1 MPFEPGRP
9 VLYRNVAGGRLLA
22 VRPCRVVSDDERGL
36 LLWLARG
43 SVVGVEVAADGRG
56 IRSMPFAEW
65 VELEHRVVEATW
77 QGPGILK
84 FFPPDVDHSVWFF
97 FDDDAATGA
106 WTSGRRGESGKTR
119 RGFANWYVNLEER
132 AVRWDDGGVA
142 GVDTVD
148 QDLDIVVSPDRT
160 WQWKD
165 EEEFAERL
173 ALPDR
178 YWVPDEDAVWAEGRR
193 VIKRIEAGEFPFD
206 GTWTDFVPDPSW
218 PVPHTLPAGWN
229 RPPA

>member
-1 MPFEPGRP
+1 MSFEPGRP
-9 VLYRNVAGGRLLA
+9 VLYRNVGGDQLFA
-22 VRPCRVVSDDERGL
+22 VRPCRVISDDDRGL

-43 SVVGVEVAADGRG
+43 SAIGVEVAADGRR

-65 VELEHRVVEATW
+65 VRLDHQVVEATW

-84 FFPPDVDHSVWFF
+84 FLPPDVDHSVWFF
-97 FDDDAATGA
+97 FDDD
-106 WTSGRRGESGKTR
+106 GR
-119 RGFANWYVNLEER
+119 FADWYVNLEER
-132 AVRWDDGGVA
+132 AVRWDDGDVA

-148 QDLDIVVSPDRT
+148 QDLDIVVAPDRT

-173 ALPDR
+173 ALPER
-178 YWVPDEDAVWAEGRR
+178 YWVPDEAAVWAEGRR
-193 VIKRIEAGEFPFD
+193 VIKRIEAAEFPFD

-218 PVPHTLPAGWN
+218 PVPRSLPRGWD
-229 RPPA
+229 RPPARP

>member
-1 MPFEPGRP
+1 MRFEPGRP
-9 VLYRNVAGGRLLA
+9 VLYRNVAGGELLA

-65 VELEHRVVEATW
+65 VGLPHRVVESTW

-97 FDDDAATGA
+97 FDDAGA
-106 WTSGRRGESGKTR
+106 
-119 RGFANWYVNLEER
+119 FANWYVNLEER
-132 AVRWDDGGVA
+132 AVRWDDGDVA

-148 QDLDIVVSPDRT
+148 QDLDIVVAPDRT

-165 EEEFAERL
+165 EDEFAERL
-173 ALPDR
+173 ALPDH
-178 YWVPDEDAVWAEGRR
+178 YWVPDEGAVRAEGRR

-218 PVPHTLPAGWN
+218 PVPRTLPSGWN
-229 RPPA
+229 RPPVPPS

>member
-9 VLYRNVAGGRLLA
+9 VLYRNVAGGQLLA
-22 VRPCRVVSDDERGL
+22 VRPCRVISDDDRGL

-56 IRSMPFAEW
+56 IRSMPFAKW
-65 VELEHRVVEATW
+65 VELEHQVVEATW
-77 QGPGILK
+77 RGPGILK
-84 FFPPDVDHSVWFF
+84 FFPPGVDHSVWFF
-97 FDDDAATGA
+97 FDDAQAGGA
-106 WTSGRRGESGKTR
+106 WTSIPKRFSG
-119 RGFANWYVNLEER
+119 WYVNLEER
-132 AVRWDDGGVA
+132 AIRWDDGDVA

-148 QDLDIVVSPDRT
+148 QDLDIVVAPDRT

-165 EEEFAERL
+165 EAEFAERL

-178 YWVPDEDAVWAEGRR
+178 YWVPDEGAVWAEGRR

-218 PVPHTLPAGWN
+218 PVPRSLPPGWN
-229 RPPA
+229 RPPVTI